1 MTVLYCPE
9 MGQAKPAALFEARL
23 SYYGTHY
30 YVDTPCTLKG
40 RGITE
45 EEPRHWKPGS
55 QKDLEGWKTYRLT
68 KNAYKKLEAE
78 HTIIMEEHLD

>member
-1 MTVLYCPE
+1 MTVLYCTE

-45 EEPRHWKPGS
+45 EPANWAPNS
-55 QKDLEGWKTYRLT
+55 QKAREGWKTYRLT
-68 KNAYKKLEAE
+68 EKAYKKLEAE
-78 HTIIMEEHLD
+78 HTIIMEDHLD